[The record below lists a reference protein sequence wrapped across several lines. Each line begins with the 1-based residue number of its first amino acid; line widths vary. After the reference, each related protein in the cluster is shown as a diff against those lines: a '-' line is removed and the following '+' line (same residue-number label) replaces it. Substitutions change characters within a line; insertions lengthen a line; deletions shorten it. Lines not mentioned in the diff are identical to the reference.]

1 MSLHWYALHVKPNKE
16 RPVHELL
23 ESQNVEAFYPY
34 LKVKPVNPRSRKER
48 PFFPGYMFVQVDIE
62 AEGKNALRW
71 MEGTYGL
78 VSFGGDP
85 VQVPDSMV
93 QELKKRLQLIQEE
106 GGLVFEN
113 LKKGDQVRITQGPF
127 EGHEAIFDTRLS
139 GKDRVQVLLS
149 YLNSSHSFRVQIDA
163 AELEKIGSR
172 D

>member
-1 MSLHWYALHVKPNKE
+1 MSLNWYALHVKPHKE
-16 RPVHELL
+16 RSVFELL
-23 ESQNVEAFYPY
+23 ESQDVEAFYPY

-48 PFFPGYMFVQVDIE
+48 AFFPGYMFVQVDIE
-62 AEGKNALRW
+62 TEGRNALRW

-85 VQVPDSMV
+85 VQVPGRMIE
-93 QELKKRLQLIQEE
+93 ELKHRLDLISEE

-113 LKKGDQVRITQGPF
+113 LKKGDQVRITHGPF

-149 YLNSSHSFRVQIDA
+149 YLNNHSVRVQIDA
-163 AELEKIGSR
+163 SEIEKSGP
-172 D
+172 